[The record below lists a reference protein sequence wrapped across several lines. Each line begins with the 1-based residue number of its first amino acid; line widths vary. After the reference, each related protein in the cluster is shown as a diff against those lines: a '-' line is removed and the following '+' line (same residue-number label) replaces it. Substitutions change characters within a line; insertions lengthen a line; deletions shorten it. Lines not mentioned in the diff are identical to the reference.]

1 MSSKMLKSVSAAGSM
16 TLLSRI
22 TGLVRDVIFANIL
35 GDKAAADVFFVA
47 FRIPNFFRRIFGEG
61 ALSAAFVP
69 VFTEYRMHC
78 SEREVSSFLQLMLGR
93 FGLLLLAVS
102 VLGIVGAPLLVSIVA
117 TGFLDDPDKFDA
129 AVSATRITFP
139 YLFFISLVAVAAGML
154 NTCGRFAVP
163 AATPVLL
170 NLCLIGAAAVLVP
183 LMSSSPNALA
193 IGVLAAGFVQLLFQI
208 PFLRRERLAI
218 RPKVV
223 ARPEDKVGLDGV
235 KRVGKLIIPAVYG
248 VSVAQISVFVN
259 TVLASFL
266 VTGSIS
272 WLYYADRLMEF
283 PVGVFGIALSTVI
296 LPHLSRIRHE
306 QSGNAFSSSLD
317 WASRWVVLVCIPAM
331 IGLVMLAEA
340 LIATIFYH
348 GGFTAN
354 GVRMTALSLIAFS
367 IGMPAIV
374 MVKVHAAG
382 FFAHQDTRT
391 PVRVAMYA
399 MGLNIVLCLIL
410 VTPLKH
416 VGLALATS
424 LSMFFN
430 AVWLFLLLWRKN
442 LYKPGPGWTVFLLRC
457 ALACLLMWIFLWL
470 FRGDAGLWID
480 MSVLERAGRL
490 TALIGV
496 GGLIYVLT
504 LWVCGM
510 RPKQLM
516 IPEAGVP

>member
-1 MSSKMLKSVSAAGSM
+1 MIKSISTVGSM

-22 TGLVRDVIFANIL
+22 TGLIRDVIFANIL

-69 VFTEYRMHC
+69 VFTDYRMHHDPK
-78 SEREVSSFLQLMLGR
+78 EVSSFLQLMLGR
-93 FGLLLLAVS
+93 FGLLLLVISAIGV
-102 VLGIVGAPLLVSIVA
+102 VGAPLLVSIVA
-117 TGFLDDPDKFDA
+117 AGFLDDPERFDA

-154 NTCGRFAVP
+154 NTCGRFAIP
-163 AATPVLL
+163 AATPIFL
-170 NLCLIGAAAVLVP
+170 NICLIGAAMALVP
-183 LMSSSPNALA
+183 FMPSSTNALA
-193 IGVLAAGFVQLLFQI
+193 IGVVAAGVVQLLFQI
-208 PFLRRERLAI
+208 PFLRRERLTI
-218 RPKVV
+218 RPRIV
-223 ARPEDKVGLDGV
+223 AKPEDRVGLEGV
-235 KRVGKLIIPAVYG
+235 RKVGKLIIPAIYG

-259 TVLASFL
+259 TILASFL

-306 QSGNAFSSSLD
+306 KTGNKFSTSLD
-317 WASRWVVLVCIPAM
+317 WASRWVVLICIPAM
-331 IGLVMLAEA
+331 TGLVLLAEA
-340 LIATIFYH
+340 LVTTIFYH

-354 GVRMTALSLIAFS
+354 GVRMTALSLVAFS
-367 IGMPAIV
+367 VGMPAIV

-391 PVRVAMYA
+391 PIKVAMYA
-399 MGLNIVLCLIL
+399 MGLNIVFCLIL
-410 VTPLKH
+410 VMPLKH

-430 AVWLFLLLWRKN
+430 AIGLFVLLWRKN
-442 LYKPGPGWTVFLLRC
+442 LYRPEPGWAIFLFRSI
-457 ALACLLMWIFLWL
+457 LACLLMGIFLWQ
-470 FRGDAGLWID
+470 FRGDAGLWIELSIPD
-480 MSVLERAGRL
+480 RAVRL
-490 TALIGV
+490 LGLIV
-496 GGLIYVLT
+496 AGGLIYILVL
-504 LWVCGM
+504 LLSGM
-510 RPKQLM
+510 RPRQLVM
-516 IPEAGVP
+516 PEANES